1 MGSVVIMTHKVYR
14 MRKGG
19 GKEKGGGK
27 KEEGKGRREKGEFGI
42 TPVIQEKIAVGSP
55 NMVQ

>member
-1 MGSVVIMTHKVYR
+1 MTHKVYR

-27 KEEGKGRREKGEFGI
+27 REEGEGRREKGEFGI
-42 TPVIQEKIAVGSP
+42 TPVIQEKMIQEKIAVGSP

>member
-1 MGSVVIMTHKVYR
+1 MTHKVYR

-19 GKEKGGGK
+19 GKEKGGGR